1 MANSGLGR
9 GLGSLIPSKPAK
21 QDLSTEDNVATI
33 GVKSGI
39 LEVEIDKIVANHLQ
53 PRKQFRDVKLEEL
66 RDSIKEHGI
75 IQPLVATK
83 TADGYELIA
92 GERRLRASKLAGLK
106 TVPVI
111 VREASEQQKLEL
123 ALIENVQRENLN
135 AIDLAESY
143 QQLMGEFNLTQ
154 EDVAKRVGKA
164 RSSISNVIRMLKL
177 PEEIKLALIDRKLTE
192 GHAKYL
198 IGLDSEVKQL
208 KLFRKI
214 LHQGMSVNDT
224 NQEVRRM
231 GGTKKAK
238 IKINYED
245 KDKEFIL
252 REYFGAKVEIKRKG
266 PGGEIVMHF
275 FSEDELNEILQKLK

>member
-1 MANSGLGR
+1 M
-9 GLGSLIPSKPAK
+9 IPSKPVK
-21 QDLSTEDNVATI
+21 QQLSTDDDMVVSAVN
-33 GVKSGI
+33 GGI
-39 LEVEIDKIVANHLQ
+39 LEVDIDKIIANHLQ
-53 PRKQFRDVKLEEL
+53 PRKQFRDIKLEEL
-66 RDSIKEHGI
+66 RDSIKEHGM
-75 IQPLVATK
+75 IQPLVGTK
-83 TADGYELIA
+83 TDDGYELIA
-92 GERRLRASKLAGLK
+92 GGRRLRASKLAGLK
-106 TVPVI
+106 KVPLI

-143 QQLMGEFNLTQ
+143 QQLMNEFNLTQ
-154 EDVAKRVGKA
+154 EEVAKRVGKA
-164 RSSISNVIRMLKL
+164 RSSIANTIRMLQL

-208 KLFRKI
+208 ALFRKI
-214 LHQGMSVNDT
+214 LHQGMSVSDT
-224 NQEVRRM
+224 NHEVRRM
-231 GGTKKAK
+231 GGTKNAK

-245 KDKEFIL
+245 KDKEFLL

-266 PGGEIVMHF
+266 EGGEIVMHF

>member
-1 MANSGLGR
+1 MVNSGLGR
-9 GLGSLIPSKPAK
+9 GLGSLIPSKPVK
-21 QDLSTEDNVATI
+21 QELSTDSNASDI
-33 GVKSGI
+33 DVKSSV

-53 PRKQFRDVKLEEL
+53 PRKQFRDIKLEEL
-66 RDSIKEHGI
+66 SDSIKEHGI

-83 TADGYELIA
+83 TDDGYELIA

-143 QQLMGEFNLTQ
+143 QQLMHEFNLTQ
-154 EDVAKRVGKA
+154 EEVAKRVGKA
-164 RSSISNVIRMLKL
+164 RSSISNIIRMLKL
-177 PEEIKLALIDRKLTE
+177 PEEIKLALIARKLTE

-198 IGLDSEVKQL
+198 IGLDSEAKQL
-208 KLFRKI
+208 ALFRKI
-214 LHQGMSVNDT
+214 LHNDMSVSDT

-238 IKINYED
+238 VKINYED

-266 PGGEIVMHF
+266 QGGEIVMHF